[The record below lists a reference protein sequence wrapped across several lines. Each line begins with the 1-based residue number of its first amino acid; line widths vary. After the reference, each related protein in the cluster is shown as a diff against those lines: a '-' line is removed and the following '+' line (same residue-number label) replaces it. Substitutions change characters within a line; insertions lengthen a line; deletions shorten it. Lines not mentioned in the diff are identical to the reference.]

1 MAQPGQVNTSL
12 QMGLFLVYFGYVAIA
27 NGVSILFAP
36 SYIFEGDVLQAMP
49 DTWISL
55 LVRLLMIFVI
65 AVTAPLIAIPCGEL
79 LEGKLGLDQF
89 YKRILVRVLF
99 WLVCIGF
106 AEFMPVGFVH
116 VVSFI
121 GCFCVAMVGFVL
133 PPLFCLQL
141 STQRK
146 CRTVIHDSTVLC
158 DIVAFVVGVVA
169 TSITSSLTFRELM
182 MRISIT
188 QVAN

>member
-1 MAQPGQVNTSL
+1 MAQPGRVNTSL
-12 QMGLFLVYFGYVAIA
+12 QIGLLLVYFGYVAIS
-27 NGVSILFAP
+27 NGVSILFTP

-79 LEGKLGLDQF
+79 VEGKLGLQDHF

-116 VVSFI
+116 VVSFL

-146 CRTVIHDSTVLC
+146 CRKVIDSTFVC
-158 DIVAFVVGVVA
+158 DTMAFVVGLTA
-169 TSITSSLTFRELM
+169 TSISSKMTFSEL
-182 MRISIT
+182 I
-188 QVAN
+188 

>member
-89 YKRILVRVLF
+89 YK
-99 WLVCIGF
+99 
-106 AEFMPVGFVH
+106 
-116 VVSFI
+116 
-121 GCFCVAMVGFVL
+121 
-133 PPLFCLQL
+133 
-141 STQRK
+141 
-146 CRTVIHDSTVLC
+146 LC
-158 DIVAFVVGVVA
+158 
-169 TSITSSLTFRELM
+169 
-182 MRISIT
+182 
-188 QVAN
+188 